1 MSDAEKFKLE
11 MMSTP
16 DLAELARK
24 YKREMDEAINNQKK
38 REFNQKR
45 KAVIRTIKSRQLTLL

>member
-24 YKREMDEAINNQKK
+24 YKREMDETIDKQKK